1 VTIVA
6 YKCLVVLGEAGI
18 YGLLALSLAVAFRVV
33 RFPDLT
39 LEGSFT
45 FGSVVLCLAIKGGA
59 SLFAALACAS
69 VAGLVAG
76 CVTAMMHIV
85 VRVPPILAGI
95 LTWTALYSVNL
106 RLLGSPNA
114 SLPDSHVLGLQR
126 ADASLLEVGWASAS
140 VIWMASGLAFVAVWT
155 MLESSLGLRLRCA
168 RGNPYMAVSLGIR
181 PARYTILGL
190 AATNGLAGLAGG
202 LLATKGGFVDVN
214 MGNGML
220 IAGIAPLFLGGAFLP
235 GTRSATLI
243 GAALLGTFLYRSLVA
258 GALEVG
264 MDPRD
269 LRLFTAVLV
278 LLGVALSLV
287 GRGRRHSLDIDLF
300 GSR

>member
-1 VTIVA
+1 VTIFA

-18 YGLLALSLAVAFRVV
+18 YGLLALSLALAFRVV

-45 FGSVVLCLAIKGGA
+45 FGSVVLCLATRAGA
-59 SLFAALACAS
+59 SLPMALACAS
-69 VAGLVAG
+69 LAGVVAG
-76 CVTAMMHIV
+76 CVTALTHIF

-114 SLPDSHVLGLQR
+114 TLPDSHVMGLQR

-140 VIWMASGLAFVAVWT
+140 VIWIASGLAILFIWT
-155 MLESSLGLRLRCA
+155 LLESSLGLRLRCA

-181 PARYTILGL
+181 PNRYTILGL
-190 AATNGLAGLAGG
+190 AVSNGLAGLAAG

-214 MGNGML
+214 GGNGML
-220 IAGIAPLFLGGAFLP
+220 IAGVAPLFLGGVFLP
-235 GTRSATLI
+235 GARSATLI
-243 GAALLGTFLYRSLVA
+243 GAALLGTLMYRALVT
-258 GALEVG
+258 GALEIG

-278 LLGVALSLV
+278 LLGVALSLF
-287 GRGRRHSLDIDLF
+287 GRGRRRSFDIDLF
-300 GSR
+300 GAR